1 MAIGK
6 NKKLGKKKGAKKKV
20 DPFARKEW
28 YDVKAPAPFTERV
41 VGKTC
46 VTKTTG
52 TKIASDALKGRVV
65 ESSLADLNKSQDA
78 WRKIKLFVEDV
89 QGRACMT
96 NFHAMDMTRDKLC
109 QFIRKWQTLID
120 AQCEV
125 KTQDGYLLRV
135 FITAF
140 TGRQTTQARKTSY
153 AQHQQI
159 KQIRKKIIEII
170 AKEAQASTL
179 VDLVAKLNH
188 VDQFPKQITKACQFI
203 YPLSAA
209 IVRKVKTL
217 KKPKFDIT
225 RLNDL
230 YKEQPVK
237 AGAEGGRGERGG
249 RRGRGGEAG
258 GAAPTVGGEAAEN
271 LLNQ

>member
-20 DPFARKEW
+20 QDPFLRKEW
-28 YDVKAPAPFTERV
+28 YDVKAPAPFATRV

-46 VTKTTG
+46 VTRTTG
-52 TKIASDALKGRVV
+52 TKIASDALKGRVI
-65 ESSLADLNKSQDA
+65 ESSLADLNNNLDA
-78 WRKIKLFVEDV
+78 WRKVKLSVEDV

-96 NFHAMDMTRDKLC
+96 NFHGMDMTRDRLC

-120 AQCEV
+120 AHCEV
-125 KTQDGYLLRV
+125 KTNDGYVLRV

-159 KQIRKKIIEII
+159 KQIRKKIVEII
-170 AKEAQASTL
+170 SKEASSSSL

-188 VDQFPKQITKACQFI
+188 VDQFPKLIVKACQFI

-209 IVRKVKTL
+209 VIRKVKTL

-225 RLNDL
+225 KLNEL

-237 AGAEGGRGERGG
+237 AEG
-249 RRGRGGEAG
+249 RRGLKTGKGHTAETADAGEAQ
-258 GAAPTVGGEAAEN
+258 N

>member
-20 DPFARKEW
+20 QDPFVRKEW
-28 YDVKAPAPFTERV
+28 YDVKAPNPFTSRL

-46 VTKTTG
+46 VTRTTG
-52 TKIASDALKGRVV
+52 TKIASDSLKGRVV
-65 ESSLADLNKSQDA
+65 ETALSDLNNTQDA
-78 WRKIKLFVEDV
+78 WRKVKLQIEDV
-89 QGRACMT
+89 QGQACLT

-120 AQCEV
+120 AHCEV
-125 KTQDGYLLRV
+125 KTQDGYVLRV

-140 TGRQTTQARKTSY
+140 TGRQSTQVKKTSY
-153 AQHQQI
+153 AQMQQI
-159 KQIRKKIIEII
+159 KAIRKKIVEII
-170 AKEAQASTL
+170 AKEASASNL

-188 VDQFPKQITKACQFI
+188 VDQFPNQIIKACQFI

-209 IVRKVKTL
+209 VVRKVKTL

-225 RLNDL
+225 KLNEL
-230 YKEQPVK
+230 YKDTGKPAAATRK
-237 AGAEGGRGERGG
+237 GKKGAETE
-249 RRGRGGEAG
+249 
-258 GAAPTVGGEAAEN
+258 EAADTKN
-271 LLNQ
+271 LLEQ

>member
-20 DPFARKEW
+20 QDPFLRKEW
-28 YDVKAPAPFTERV
+28 YDVKAPAPFATRV

-46 VTKTTG
+46 VTRTTG
-52 TKIASDALKGRVV
+52 TKIASDSLKGRVV
-65 ESSLADLNKSQDA
+65 ETSLADLNNTEEA
-78 WRKIKLFVEDV
+78 WRKIKLSVEDI
-89 QGRACMT
+89 QGKNCLT

-120 AQCEV
+120 VHHEV
-125 KTQDGYLLRV
+125 KTMDGYILRV

-140 TGRQTTQARKTSY
+140 TGKQSTQARKTSY
-153 AQHQQI
+153 AQQQQI
-159 KQIRKKIIEII
+159 KAIRKKIVEII
-170 AKEAQASTL
+170 TKEASTSNL

-188 VDQFPKQITKACQFI
+188 TEQFPQKIAKACQFI

-209 IVRKVKTL
+209 IIRKIKTI

-225 RLNDL
+225 KFNEL
-230 YKEQPVK
+230 YKEQAPR
-237 AGAEGGRGERGG
+237 ATGGERK
-249 RRGRGGEAG
+249 GRGGKKDE
-258 GAAPTVGGEAAEN
+258 GAAAETGDTKN
-271 LLNQ
+271 LLEQ

>member
-20 DPFARKEW
+20 QDPFLRKEW
-28 YDVKAPAPFTERV
+28 YDVKAPAPFATRV

-46 VTKTTG
+46 VTRTTG

-65 ESSLADLNKSQDA
+65 ESSLADLNNNLDT
-78 WRKIKLFVEDV
+78 WRKVKLCVEDI

-96 NFHAMDMTRDKLC
+96 NFDAMDMTRDKLC

-120 AQCEV
+120 AHCEV
-125 KTQDGYLLRV
+125 KTQDGYVLRI

-140 TGRQTTQARKTSY
+140 TGRQTNQARKTSY

-159 KQIRKKIIEII
+159 KQIRKKIVEII
-170 AKEAQASTL
+170 TKEAASSNLT
-179 VDLVAKLNH
+179 DLVAKLNH
-188 VDQFPKQITKACQFI
+188 VDQFPKLITNACRFI

-209 IVRKVKTL
+209 IVKKVKTL

-225 RLNDL
+225 RLNEL
-230 YKEQPVK
+230 YKDVPVK
-237 AGAEGGRGERGG
+237 AGNDAGKRGGRGQK
-249 RRGRGGEAG
+249 
-258 GAAPTVGGEAAEN
+258 GAAAADATGEPTDAQN
-271 LLNQ
+271 LLAQ